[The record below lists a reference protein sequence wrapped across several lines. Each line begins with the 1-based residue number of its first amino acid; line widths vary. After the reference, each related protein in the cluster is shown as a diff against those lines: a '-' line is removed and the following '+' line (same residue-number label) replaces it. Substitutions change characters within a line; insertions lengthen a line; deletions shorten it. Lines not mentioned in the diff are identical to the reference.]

1 MLKGYKSLFIASLL
15 IVLFC
20 SVFSFAQVHVTT
32 TEEYLTSFINKEL
45 RKAERKIRK
54 AFAKRRR
61 NELLADELVSEDFDE
76 LADVF
81 MASFATALSDSL
93 EGGGSSSS
101 SSSGSSSSS
110 SSSSSGSTGSGGSAF
125 SSIGSSLGSLGRTI
139 GNIGS
144 SLGKSI
150 GSAIGSI
157 GSSIGSSFSS
167 IGSSSSIGRIGS
179 SVSSVFGRTAST
191 IGSSIG
197 SHIGSIGSTIG
208 STYNTINSISS
219 KPGFTS
225 IGNSF
230 ANSIGNSFS
239 NTFGKI
245 GSGLT
250 NSFSKIGT
258 SVSRTIGSSFSP
270 IGSAFSSIPV
280 IGPIGKAVGTSV
292 GKLAPIIG
300 SKIGSSIADTYG
312 KSNLINTFNN
322 MKNNNNNNYNGAS
335 KPSFPS
341 HTKVLPPPRPKVI
354 NNTAPQQKQTT
365 NTPPSSI
372 IAQPGSA
379 MGSKIANTIIARV
392 AGNTKS
398 TGKCAKSVREAIEAA
413 TGKTIERTNSAK
425 DYGKSL
431 KKAGFKEVSG
441 AAKEGDVAI
450 FNAQPGHPHVFKKK
464 NKSITEEETIDQQD
478 STKAILFGSLQSG
491 KSALLRQILS
501 FSNAPTKNREYKE
514 IIVSG
519 IVGACQVFIVNRK
532 EIESLVGEELMI
544 EKEFIMKIKDWT
556 LFMEIIQLKKMMEFL
571 QQNIHILQNLMYN
584 FRDDYNE
591 YILYYLT
598 RINSLITYDYLPNDL
613 DVHACR
619 FKTVGCTRNHLK
631 TRIMPYLKLQE
642 LEMKEEN
649 GKLFVKNLK
658 INLLQST

>member
-110 SSSSSGSTGSGGSAF
+110 SSSSSGSTGSGSAF

-300 SKIGSSIADTYG
+300 SKIGSSIANTYG

-431 KKAGFKEVSG
+431 KKADFKEVSG

-450 FNAQPGHPHVFKKK
+450 FNAQPGHPH
-464 NKSITEEETIDQQD
+464 EETIDQQD

-501 FSNAPTKNREYKE
+501 FSSSNVPTKNREYKE
-514 IIVSG
+514 IIVS
-519 IVGACQVFIVNRK
+519 

-591 YILYYLT
+591 YILYY
-598 RINSLITYDYLPNDL
+598 
-613 DVHACR
+613 
-619 FKTVGCTRNHLK
+619 
-631 TRIMPYLKLQE
+631 
-642 LEMKEEN
+642 
-649 GKLFVKNLK
+649 
-658 INLLQST
+658 